1 MSAGSVTT
9 AKKNETAVE
18 KSEAYVADDSHTEAY
33 EEIKAIDA
41 QIEALKAARAELIKP
56 IRKDMEDLEVKKI
69 VGVANDTM
77 FSLTT
82 AERTT
87 LDSKAIK
94 EAEPTIYAAYAKTS
108 EVKTFKVM

>member
-1 MSAGSVTT
+1 MSAGSATT
-9 AKKNETAVE
+9 VKVNEQAVE
-18 KSEAYVADDSHTEAY
+18 NSEAYVADDNHVKAY

-41 QIEALKAARAELIKP
+41 QIEALKAARETLVKP

-69 VGVANDTM
+69 VGVANETM

-87 LDSKAIK
+87 LDSKKVK
-94 EAEPTIYAAYAKTS
+94 ENEPEVFAAFSKTS

>member
-1 MSAGSVTT
+1 MAATSVTT
-9 AKKNETAVE
+9 VKKNETAVE
-18 KSEAYVADDSHTEAY
+18 QSEAYVADDSHTKAY
-33 EEIKAIDA
+33 EEVKAIDA

-56 IRKDMEDLEVKKI
+56 VRKDMEDLEVKKI

-82 AERTT
+82 AERNT

-94 EAEPTIYAAYAKTS
+94 EHEPKVYAAYIKTT
-108 EVKTFKVM
+108 EVTTMKVM